1 MRPALVRFRVPAMVA
16 AAGAVALLSAC
27 EDKRVKELNTGI
39 SRDSVISVLSQDAPK
54 GSRPDS
60 MPNVYWRETYLIGG
74 KNYEVLY
81 FSKDGSKAKKP
92 PADTASFEDLTPVV
106 MIENQLVG
114 KGWAYFDSLATAN
127 KIPLKKHN

>member
-27 EDKRVKELNTGI
+27 EDKRVKAVDTGMT
-39 SRDSVISVLSQDAPK
+39 RDQVISQLSVDAPK
-54 GSRPDS
+54 AGGSDS

-81 FSKDGSKAKKP
+81 FSAEGKKAKRP
-92 PADTASFEDLTPVV
+92 PSDTASFEDLTPVV
-106 MIENQLVG
+106 MIENTVVG
-114 KGWAYFDSLATAN
+114 KGWDYFDSLATAN
-127 KIPLKKHN
+127 KIKPKKH